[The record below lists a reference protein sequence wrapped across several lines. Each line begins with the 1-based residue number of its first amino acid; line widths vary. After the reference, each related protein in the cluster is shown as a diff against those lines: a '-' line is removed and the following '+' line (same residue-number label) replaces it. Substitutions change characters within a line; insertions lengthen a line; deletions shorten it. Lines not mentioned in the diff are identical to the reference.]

1 MNLAKAAAVLI
12 GVIVVFLVLGFVV
25 HVVTAILGT
34 VLFLAVL
41 AGGGYV
47 AYKVVGSSSRRRRE
61 LRRRY

>member
-1 MNLAKAAAVLI
+1 MNLAKVAAVII
-12 GVIVVFLVLGFVV
+12 GAIVVFLVLGFVV

-34 VLFLAVL
+34 VLFLAVV

-47 AYKVVGSSSRRRRE
+47 AYKVVGGSSRRRRE